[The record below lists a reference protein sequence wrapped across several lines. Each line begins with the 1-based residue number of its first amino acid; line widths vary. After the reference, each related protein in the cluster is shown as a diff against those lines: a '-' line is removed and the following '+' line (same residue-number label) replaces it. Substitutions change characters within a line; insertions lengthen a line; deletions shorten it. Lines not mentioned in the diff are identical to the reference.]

1 MKSMK
6 KNIIFAIMLVAVVL
20 SALIGFMLGSL
31 LLPPPGRAP
40 PLPPREEMVLLTS
53 LKTMTS
59 LVNMVISIP
68 LLIIY
73 VKLYREFRSKFTSG
87 LIVVILVLLLYALT
101 SNPLLHIIFGY
112 YILDLGPFTIL
123 PDAFATVALL
133 VLFYLS
139 LE

>member
-1 MKSMK
+1 MK
-6 KNIIFAIMLVAVVL
+6 NRIFVIMLVVVVISAV
-20 SALIGFMLGSL
+20 IGFVLGSL
-31 LLPPPGRAP
+31 ILPPSDRAQ
-40 PLPPREEMVLLTS
+40 PLPSLEEVVFLTS

-59 LVNMVISIP
+59 LVNIVISLP

-73 VKLYREFRSKFTSG
+73 VKLYRELHSEFTLG
-87 LIVVILVLLLYALT
+87 LMVVLFVLFLYAIT

-112 YILDLGPFTIL
+112 YTLGLGPFTIL
-123 PDAFATVALL
+123 PDAFTTVGLL

>member
-1 MKSMK
+1 MK
-6 KNIIFAIMLVAVVL
+6 KNIIFAIMLVVVAI
-20 SALIGFMLGSL
+20 SALIGFILGTF

-40 PLPPREEMVLLTS
+40 PLPPRDQMIFLTS

-59 LVNMVISIP
+59 LANIVISIP
-68 LLIIY
+68 LLITY
-73 VKLYREFRSKFTSG
+73 MKLYREFRSKFTLG
-87 LIVVILVLLLYALT
+87 LIIVILVLFLYAIT
-101 SNPLLHIIFGY
+101 SNPLLHIVFGY
-112 YILDLGPFTIL
+112 YILGLGPFTIL